1 MNEEYPVNELD
12 STGFAAIDEMQSNQ
26 QKVLE
31 YEEERKKQEALATDQ
46 KQEAEATQD
55 DPRNADKWGINAI
68 AKEAQSIL
76 SGGLQDT
83 ASSVTTFAERT
94 KEALDGTMAREKREQ
109 GYYRPDWDPFVD
121 HDDPIITKTWW
132 GKLLR
137 GTVHFGSLAAG
148 TVLAAKGLA
157 ATGVPLLAGGAT
169 ALLNAGTV
177 TRAMAIGG
185 ISDLISKESDGHNAL
200 GSLREHYGWIDT
212 PLSTRETDHPVMMK
226 FKNIVEGMGIGL
238 AFDGVGYLL
247 GKGSKAVKSQIIK
260 RNASIENQTTTAAL
274 IQIRQLDAEF
284 RAAKNAPIAQRHQGA
299 DISEVTPGEARGQL
313 KRTRTDW
320 GSEDGSTGS
329 ITTNVERERIVRES
343 GTTDGIVERTLRG
356 LMSDEKFKRE
366 LESVK
371 GDRKALADVWR
382 DAVTEFHKITDSR
395 EAMEMSPEEYLTNLF
410 EKQKAVIP
418 LGDQTFETW
427 SAETV
432 VTADLVVGSLLKQL
446 RDTGIAGRELAEYVS
461 LDDIDGPAKQ
471 IVDTMLTAMYQTK
484 KSRFVASDYFRSF
497 GAGKTTAQVNDAVNQ
512 AVKADMEDVKDSI
525 LSILKIAKDDPNDD
539 LLNALFEA
547 FTMMKNVN
555 TLDDF
560 DNWARKVLKGGQLDE
575 QGPDRTGAL
584 IRNLQEMISHSVLS
598 GPKTPMRALLGT
610 GSATFLRPLSTF
622 MGATMRYPF
631 TGDSATIRSSLAS
644 MNGML
649 EALPE
654 AFDLFFTKLNGYWSG
669 ELSTVKTRY
678 TEFTKGDQ
686 NWELV
691 RRWAED
697 SGRAS
702 VDERAIFAFTNM
714 IRGVNNT
721 NLFTYSTKIMAATDD
736 AFTFLLGRAKMRE
749 KAMRRVLE
757 LQGDG
762 IDIPN
767 ITPEVMKAYQD
778 DFYTEI
784 FDANGNI
791 KDDATMFAKKEVT
804 LTQDL
809 TGFSK
814 GLNDV
819 LTSNPYVRPFF
830 LFART
835 GVNGLALTAKHTP
848 GFNFLV
854 KEFNDI
860 AFATADNLS
869 SLKKYGINTV
879 EELQNA
885 KALQTGRLAIGSA
898 VTFTAINA
906 WMTGRLTGNG
916 PADRQQRQGWLDGGY
931 QPRTI
936 LIGGTRIGYDSIEP
950 FNLILSTIADVGDA
964 SILMGEEWTEK
975 ELQKISLVVA
985 QSISSKSYLAGIQQ
999 LVDLAAGR
1007 PGQIER
1013 IGASIM
1019 NNTVP
1024 LAGLRNEMGKLVTPH
1039 MREIN
1044 SGVFQSWRNRNL
1056 ASENIPGVD
1065 PLPLKYD
1072 MLNGRPIKDWDFMTR
1087 AFNAVSP
1094 VSLNLDSG
1102 PGRQL
1107 LFNSGYDL
1115 RISTYYAPDGT
1126 NLTDDP
1132 KIRSEFQ
1139 RAIGQYNLELKLD
1152 ELAQDPKILQSIAL
1166 MKSDIR
1172 AGRRGEYDARDYY
1185 HNIMIDRLFKRVRKL
1200 AWDSIKYQKNI
1211 YALRMQQSSKQTLQ
1225 AIKKAQSYNV
1235 QNMYK

>member
-1 MNEEYPVNELD
+1 MNEEYPVNEYD
-12 STGFAAIDEMQSNQ
+12 STGSQAVDELQSNRQ
-26 QKVLE
+26 QALE
-31 YEEERKKQEALATDQ
+31 FEEERKKQEELASSQ
-46 KQEAEATQD
+46 KQDAQAAQN
-55 DPRNADKWGINAI
+55 DPRNADTWGIQAV

-94 KEALDGTMAREKREQ
+94 KEALDGTMQKEKQEQ
-109 GYYRPDWDPFVD
+109 GYYKPDWDPFTD
-121 HDDPIITKTWW
+121 QDDPIITKTWW

-157 ATGVPLLAGGAT
+157 ATGIPLLAGGAT

-185 ISDLISKESDGHNAL
+185 ISDLISKESDGMNAL
-200 GSLREHYGWIDT
+200 GSLRDHYGWVDT
-212 PLSTRETDHPVMMK
+212 PLSTKETDHPIMMK

-247 GKGSKAVKSQIIK
+247 GKGSKAAKSQIIK

-274 IQIRQLDAEF
+274 IQIRQRDAEF
-284 RAAKNAPIAQRHQGA
+284 RAAKNAPVAQRHQGA
-299 DISEVTPGEARGQL
+299 DISEVTPGEARDQL
-313 KRTRTDW
+313 KRTRQDW

-329 ITTNVERERIVRES
+329 VTTNVERERIVRES
-343 GTTDGIVERTLRG
+343 GTTDEIVERTLRG
-356 LMSDEKFKRE
+356 LFSDDKFSKE
-366 LESVK
+366 LDAVK
-371 GDRKALADVWR
+371 GNRKALADVWR
-382 DAVTEFHKITDSR
+382 DSVTEYHKITDGR
-395 EAMEMSPEEYLTNLF
+395 NPMEMSGEEYLSDLF

-418 LGDQTFETW
+418 LGDETFETW

-446 RDTGIAGRELAEYVS
+446 RDTGIAGRELAEFVS

-471 IVDTMLTAMYQTK
+471 VIDTMLTAMYQTK

-497 GAGKTTAQVNDAVNQ
+497 GAGKTRQQLNDVVNQ
-512 AVKADMEDVKDSI
+512 AVQSDMKDVKESI
-525 LSILKIAKDDPNDD
+525 MSILKIAKDDPNDD

-547 FTMMKNVN
+547 FTMMKDVN
-555 TLDDF
+555 NLDDF
-560 DNWARKVLKGGQLDE
+560 DNWARKVLKGGQLEE

-598 GPKTPMRALLGT
+598 GPKTPVRALLGT

-622 MGATMRYPF
+622 LGATMRYPF
-631 TGDSATIRSSLAS
+631 TGDSATIRGSLAS

-649 EALPE
+649 EAVPE
-654 AFDLFFTKLNGYWSG
+654 AFDLFFTRLNGYWSG

-678 TEFTKGDQ
+678 IEFNKGDA
-686 NWELV
+686 NWELI

-702 VDERAIFAFTNM
+702 VEDRAIFATTNM
-714 IRGVNNT
+714 IRNINNN
-721 NLFTYSTKIMAATDD
+721 NLFTYSTKLMAATDD

-757 LQGDG
+757 LQSDG
-762 IDIPN
+762 VEIPN
-767 ITPEVMKAYQD
+767 ITSDVMKAYQD
-778 DFYTEI
+778 DFYAEI

-860 AFATADNLS
+860 AFATADNLGN
-869 SLKKYGINTV
+869 LKKYGINTV
-879 EELQNA
+879 EELHNA
-885 KALQTGRLAIGSA
+885 KALQTGRFAMGTA
-898 VTFTAINA
+898 VTFMAANA
-906 WMTGRLTGNG
+906 WMTGRLSGNG
-916 PADRQQRQGWLDGGY
+916 PSDRQMRQGWIDGGY
-931 QPRTI
+931 EPRTI
-936 LIGGTRIGYDSIEP
+936 EVGGVRVGYDSIEP

-975 ELQKISLVVA
+975 ELQKISLVIA

-1007 PGQIER
+1007 PGQAER
-1013 IGASIM
+1013 ILASIG
-1019 NNTVP
+1019 NNTIP
-1024 LAGLRNEMGKLVTPH
+1024 LAGLRNEMGKLMNPH

-1056 ASENIPGVD
+1056 LSEYLPGED
-1065 PLPLKYD
+1065 LPYKFD
-1072 MLNGRPIKDWDFMTR
+1072 MLNGQPLKQHDFMTR
-1087 AFNAVSP
+1087 AFNMVSP
-1094 VSLNLDSG
+1094 ISLNLDRG

-1115 RISTYYAPDGT
+1115 RISTFYAPDGT
-1126 NLTDDP
+1126 NLTDDAR
-1132 KIRSEFQ
+1132 IRSEFQ
-1139 RAIGQYNLELKLD
+1139 KAIGQFNIELELD
-1152 ELAQDPKILQSIAL
+1152 RLATDSKILQSIAL
-1166 MKSDIR
+1166 MRADIR
-1172 AGRRGEYDARDYY
+1172 AGKRGEFNARDYY
-1185 HNIMIDRLFKRVRKL
+1185 HNIVIDRMFKKVRKY
-1200 AWDSIKYQKNI
+1200 AWNSIKNQKAI
-1211 YALRMQQSSKQTLQ
+1211 YALRMEQQGKDTSQ
-1225 AIKKAQSYNV
+1225 AMKKAQSYNL